1 MNCSALSLDEDDATA
16 TTWWATSEASRT
28 LGSIRRSFV
37 NTVGNKLFHGFLSY
51 PSIVEVEI
59 LLSAIQPVATN
70 QLALFFW
77 FSGKQNLIPIIPHRT
92 MCGAMMEVNVK

>member
-51 PSIVEVEI
+51 PSIVEVEL

-70 QLALFFW
+70 QLALFLVF
-77 FSGKQNLIPIIPHRT
+77 
-92 MCGAMMEVNVK
+92 METESHTHNTPSNDVWRHDGSKC